1 MVRPPIKNPIT
12 AISDGSCKSLSPDI
26 ACPEVQPPAY
36 RVPKPTKK
44 PPMAKMRILLKSNN
58 AAISKSSVGKY
69 AFPALLNPSAFKSA
83 IVSGLITTARSEVRK
98 CQPI

>member
-1 MVRPPIKNPIT
+1 
-12 AISDGSCKSLSPDI
+12 
-26 ACPEVQPPAY
+26 
-36 RVPKPTKK
+36 
-44 PPMAKMRILLKSNN
+44 MAKMRILLKSNN
-58 AAISKSSVGKY
+58 AAISKSSAGKY